1 MANRTRNNRIVF
13 RVSDKERD
21 FIEQKMKL
29 AGIQNRE
36 AYIRKMVIDGLVIR
50 LDLSEIKDFIPLL
63 GNISNNINQI
73 AKRTNET
80 NNFYKE
86 DVAEIKQNYEK
97 VWETVREILQ
107 ARRVVA
113 HAC

>member
-1 MANRTRNNRIVF
+1 MANRTRSNRIVF

-21 FIEQKMKL
+21 LIEQKMKI

-36 AYIRKMVIDGLVIR
+36 AYLRKMAIDGLIVHV
-50 LDLSEIKDFIPLL
+50 DFSEIRDFVPLIS
-63 GNISNNINQI
+63 NISNNINQI

-86 DVAEIKQNYEK
+86 DIAEIKRNYEK
-97 VWETVREILQ
+97 VWDTVREIL
-107 ARRVVA
+107 RKLVNL
-113 HAC
+113 

>member
-21 FIEQKMKL
+21 LIEQKMKIS
-29 AGIQNRE
+29 GIQNRE
-36 AYIRKMVIDGLVIR
+36 AYLRKMAIDGLIIHV
-50 LDLSEIKDFIPLL
+50 DLSEIRNFVPLIK
-63 GNISNNINQI
+63 NISNNINQI

-86 DVAEIKQNYEK
+86 DVAEIKRNYEK
-97 VWETVREILQ
+97 VWDTVREILQ
-107 ARRVVA
+107 KLINI
-113 HAC
+113 

>member
-21 FIEQKMKL
+21 LIEQKMEFT
-29 AGIQNRE
+29 GIQNRE
-36 AYIRKMVIDGLVIR
+36 AYLRKMAIDGLVVR
-50 LDLSEIKDFIPLL
+50 LDLSDIKDFVPLL

-80 NNFYKE
+80 NNFYKQ
-86 DVAEIKQNYEK
+86 DVAEIKKNYEK
-97 VWETVREILQ
+97 IWDTTRATLRKLSEI
-107 ARRVVA
+107 
-113 HAC
+113 